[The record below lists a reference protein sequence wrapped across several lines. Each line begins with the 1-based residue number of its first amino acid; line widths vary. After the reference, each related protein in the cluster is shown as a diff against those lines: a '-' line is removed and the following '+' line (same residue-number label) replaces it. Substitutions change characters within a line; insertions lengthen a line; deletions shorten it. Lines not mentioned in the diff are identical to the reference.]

1 MINTVSLVANVE
13 TIHSYTNDQ
22 NLIDNYHKAERRG
35 RSAPLNMV
43 ITSTGAA
50 KAVAKVLPELSGVLT
65 GNAIRVPTP
74 NVSMAVMNLN
84 LATEVTAE
92 EMNATFRAISYHSP
106 LQETNWLYLFNG
118 SRFFRLGWVNAC
130 RRCRWWSNHCRRL
143 SCCFVCVV

>member
-1 MINTVSLVANVE
+1 MINDKYGIASGHVE

-22 NLIDNYHKAERRG
+22 NLIDNYHSAERRG

-50 KAVAKVLPELSGVLT
+50 KAVAKVVPELAGVLT

-84 LATEVTAE
+84 LKTEVSAE
-92 EMNATFRAISYHSP
+92 DIE
-106 LQETNWLYLFNG
+106 
-118 SRFFRLGWVNAC
+118 
-130 RRCRWWSNHCRRL
+130 
-143 SCCFVCVV
+143 